1 MNIQLSE
8 MLIISFA
15 KLKLYQLYH
24 ILDLNK
30 VTKKKTFAISEIFRK
45 IKTQKV
51 CYKPLRSYVMGDTND
66 LQ

>member
-1 MNIQLSE
+1 MNIKLSE

-45 IKTQKV
+45 IKNTKSM
-51 CYKPLRSYVMGDTND
+51 L
-66 LQ
+66 